1 MSKKQ
6 HFIERR
12 IASSNNY
19 EISRRIRKAYLIRH
33 PEENILEIE
42 QSRTHI
48 KLPFAMICG
57 KRVELSISE
66 ADIHTSIKINW
77 E

>member
-1 MSKKQ
+1 MSKKK

-12 IASSNNY
+12 LASSNNY
-19 EISRRIRKAYLIRH
+19 EASRRIRKAYLIRH
-33 PEENILEIE
+33 PEDALEIE

-48 KLPFAMICG
+48 RLPFAMICG
-57 KRVELSISE
+57 KRVEMSISE
-66 ADIHTSIKINW
+66 ANIHTSIKINW